1 MHFARQEGH
10 SGPAKDLQGAGK
22 QQLII
27 VFIHLI
33 RLTQALWG

>member
-10 SGPAKDLQGAGK
+10 FGPAKDLQGAGK
-22 QQLII
+22 QQSII
-27 VFIHLI
+27 VFIHLN